1 MRSVKDNML
10 LGNIRR
16 YVGSFREEPAESA
29 FCPVASY
36 RILSLIITIREPS
49 FLSLNNFRNILSMSA
64 ARTIIA
70 MDMGAVLITG
80 GVDLAARRMADLV
93 AVLSASLL

>member
-1 MRSVKDNML
+1 
-10 LGNIRR
+10 
-16 YVGSFREEPAESA
+16 
-29 FCPVASY
+29 
-36 RILSLIITIREPS
+36 
-49 FLSLNNFRNILSMSA
+49 MSA